1 MEGCRRTSKN
11 AEERTPGTKTVAE
24 KIGCRHRIAQPPD
37 QMRRGQRGKQGPGK
51 STNMT
56 DNLLKSL
63 VTEAV
68 SLDREINEKSERL
81 KEL

>member
-1 MEGCRRTSKN
+1 
-11 AEERTPGTKTVAE
+11 
-24 KIGCRHRIAQPPD
+24 
-37 QMRRGQRGKQGPGK
+37 
-51 STNMT
+51 MT